1 MHKKLTTISG
11 RLAPKPV
18 ELMLAEKIGFIGL
31 GTMGM
36 PMAQNFLKAGYDLT
50 VWGRTP
56 SKLNSVVEAGAKLAT
71 SPKQLAEHV
80 DIVFSCV
87 FDSDAVEEVIFAEN
101 GLNAGADADMLMVDC
116 SSIHPERA
124 RDYANRLQNSSGLHF
139 IDSPVSG
146 GPHGARDGTLV
157 MMAGGDGNDVERL
170 RPVAG
175 AISQRLT
182 HMGPTGCGQATKLV
196 NQVIIGAE
204 IAVMAEAFSFAGK
217 YGVDVSKIPG
227 ALAGGW
233 ADSTVL
239 QDHAKRMIAAEY
251 WDRTPGNMLKDMNTA
266 CDMGKRTAS
275 PMPVSSLVSELYRF
289 LGAQGNDNKG
299 QIGLMYLYDQE
310 PL

>member
-1 MHKKLTTISG
+1 MSK
-11 RLAPKPV
+11 
-18 ELMLAEKIGFIGL
+18 EKIGFIGL

-36 PMAQNFLKAGYDLT
+36 PMAQNFLKAGHDLT

-56 SKLNSVVEAGAKLAT
+56 AKLEPAVEAGAKLAA
-71 SPKQLAEHV
+71 SPQELAQKV
-80 DIVFSCV
+80 DIVFTCV

-101 GLNAGADADMLMVDC
+101 GLDSGADADMLMVDC

-124 RDYANRLQNSSGLHF
+124 RDFAARLKDGSGMHF

-146 GPHGARDGTLV
+146 GPYGARDGTLV
-157 MMAGGDGNDVERL
+157 MMAGGEGKDIARL
-170 RPVAG
+170 SPVAE

-204 IAVMAEAFSFAGK
+204 IAVMAEAFSFASK
-217 YGVDVSKIPG
+217 YGVDVPKIPG
-227 ALAGGW
+227 ALADGW

-251 WDRTPGNMLKDMNTA
+251 WDRAPGNMLKDMKTA
-266 CDMGKRTAS
+266 CDMGNRTGS
-275 PMPVSSLVSELYRF
+275 PMPISSLVSELYRF